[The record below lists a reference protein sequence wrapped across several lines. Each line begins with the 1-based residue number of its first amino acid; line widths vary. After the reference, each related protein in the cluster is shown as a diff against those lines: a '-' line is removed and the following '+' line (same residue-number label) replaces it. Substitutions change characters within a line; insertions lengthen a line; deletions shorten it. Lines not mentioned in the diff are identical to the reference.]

1 MSSSSS
7 DEDDEEAR
15 RIRESVN
22 GFEIAKQ
29 LSDHVRENKSKNY
42 KDSESKRASKEDN
55 EDINIL
61 KITPEVQKFVSIK
74 LSSYLDKT
82 LKEKIFDQSKSNA
95 PNQIQKSEGI
105 HLFSHSIMIPDDF
118 DEKPVKKHQ
127 KIKRKRLSSSE
138 DEESL
143 EKFQSVAV
151 TIESIMKDAC
161 EYVKRDEKPIL
172 KNGRK

>member
-7 DEDDEEAR
+7 DEDEEEAR
-15 RIRESVN
+15 KIRESVN

-29 LSDHVRENKSKNY
+29 LSDNVRETNKSRSY
-42 KDSESKRASKEDN
+42 KENASKRASKEDN
-55 EDINIL
+55 EDMNIL

-82 LKEKIFDQSKSNA
+82 LKEKIFDQPKSAA
-95 PNQIQKSEGI
+95 PDQIQKSEGI
-105 HLFSHSIMIPDDF
+105 HLFSHSIMITDDF

-127 KIKRKRLSSSE
+127 KTKRKRLSSSE

-161 EYVKRDEKPIL
+161 EYTR
-172 KNGRK
+172 NHY